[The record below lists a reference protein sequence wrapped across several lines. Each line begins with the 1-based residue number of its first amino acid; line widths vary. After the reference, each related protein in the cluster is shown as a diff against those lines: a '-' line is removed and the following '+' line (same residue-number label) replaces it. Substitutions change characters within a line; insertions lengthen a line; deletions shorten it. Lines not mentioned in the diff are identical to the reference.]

1 MTDDNIDFLLTL
13 ERVIDQRK
21 SASEDESYTARLL
34 SAGPARI
41 AQKVGEEGV
50 ELALAGAAGSE
61 TEIVAEAADLMYHM
75 MVLLKSYGLGLADV
89 AGELE
94 RRHR

>member
-13 ERVIDQRK
+13 EHVIEERK

-34 SAGPARI
+34 SGGPARV

-61 TEIVAEAADLMYHM
+61 TEIVAEAADLVYHM

-89 AGELE
+89 AAELE
-94 RRHR
+94 RRHW